1 MHTSHFARRQFL
13 PETIDLT
20 DTTQLAPVFE
30 QLSTKLDADK
40 SDGQRTG
47 RRQGSIPIRHHSMW
61 RGDSQRGSHFW
72 ETVASLL
79 KMAM

>member
-1 MHTSHFARRQFL
+1 M
-13 PETIDLT
+13 
-20 DTTQLAPVFE
+20 
-30 QLSTKLDADK
+30 LSTKLDADK